1 MNIDSVID
9 RLCEARVHPT
19 IRAGEG
25 HPAIAARAAQTA
37 PQMIHSQNLSK
48 LLPELN
54 GEELSVI
61 VGYIEEVVDAATE
74 KAYKDGQD
82 NIVSAGY

>member
-1 MNIDSVID
+1 
-9 RLCEARVHPT
+9 
-19 IRAGEG
+19 
-25 HPAIAARAAQTA
+25 
-37 PQMIHSQNLSK
+37 MIHSQNLSK